1 MKQLIEKFE
10 SMGFVLEIN
19 ESALTAKAFKIKS
32 KAFIPKP
39 QFYIKF
45 KNMERLEDFL
55 LYWIKVREERAQDVK
70 KSKEMAKEAMEL
82 ANQAF
87 QIGDIYYDSWG
98 WEQTN
103 IDFYQILEVKPKS
116 VVVRKVAERY
126 CESEGLSSMAARVAP
141 VPNKFIAEQEV
152 KRIKVMVK
160 AGQEPQ
166 YYIKSKHGWISKY
179 VAAEKGVYSS
189 WYA

>member
-19 ESALTAKAFKIKS
+19 ESALTAKALKIKS
-32 KAFIPKP
+32 KAFIQKP
-39 QFYIKF
+39 QFFIKF
-45 KNMERLEDFL
+45 RDLQRMEEFL
-55 LYWIKVREERAQDVK
+55 LYWIKVREERAEEVRKNKQL
-70 KSKEMAKEAMEL
+70 AKEAMEL
-82 ANQAF
+82 ASQAF
-87 QIGDIYYDSWG
+87 KIGDIYYDSWG

-103 IDFYQILEVKPKS
+103 IDFYQILEVKAKS
-116 VVVRKVAERY
+116 VVVKRISERY

-141 VPNKFIAEQEV
+141 VPNNFIGEQEV
-152 KRIKVMVK
+152 KRVKVFAK
-160 AGQEPQ
+160 EGQKPE

-179 VAAEKGVYSS
+179 DRGEQGVYSS